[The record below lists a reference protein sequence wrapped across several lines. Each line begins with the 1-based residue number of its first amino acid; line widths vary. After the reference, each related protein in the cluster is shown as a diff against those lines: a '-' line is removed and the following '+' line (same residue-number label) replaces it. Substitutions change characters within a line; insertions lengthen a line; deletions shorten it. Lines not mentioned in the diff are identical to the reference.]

1 MTERLVHL
9 SAGFPVG
16 SPVFPIRG
24 PRHGVVEVID
34 IDPVGHEPRPPVMG
48 RDLDPVGGLLGA
60 HEMTAPLPIAFSRLD
75 PRSRSN
81 TSAQFRPGSPETE
94 PPGCVQAPFW

>member
-9 SAGFPVG
+9 SDGFPVG

-24 PRHGVVEVID
+24 PRHGVVKVID

-48 RDLDPVGGLLGA
+48 GDLDPVRRFLSG
-60 HEMTAPLPIAFSRLD
+60 HEMTARLRIASSRLG
-75 PRSRSN
+75 PRTRSK
-81 TSAQFRPGSPETE
+81 TAAQFRPGNPDTE
-94 PPGCVQAPFW
+94 PPGWVQAPFW